1 MCAALVTWMG
11 LLSIPGIDNVYDAD
25 ERQWQS
31 QIQKNSI
38 RICSMDCRI
47 SDALDADQPGDEE
60 NGDPGSQ
67 DWWSMEDEDTFRQ
80 LDDIMSER
88 SDITFSDI
96 YDALRSGSVD
106 EAWRQAV
113 QVLMDRLVY
122 EFRTSKALAL
132 QIAAVIILGSA
143 FSHVSGNM
151 GEYVMENGF
160 MVSYM
165 VLVSLLLGD
174 FVIVQSVVADTIGDV
189 VDFMKA
195 FYPMYAA
202 SMMCVSGPESSRYSQ
217 SIIIFVIYIC
227 QNIMIGAVIPL
238 VKCSGLLSLVN
249 NLNRE
254 DHFSKMAQLMK
265 SISVWGMRSVFAVV
279 TGINVV
285 KSIIAP
291 SLDRVSRNG
300 VLKTIGRMSGMS
312 TVSSVLSV
320 MISTGEFIKNCMGM
334 ACTIVIIIM
343 AAVPVLKILVVIFT
357 LKCIAALVQPI
368 GDRRYADGVG
378 IVAETSELMLKA
390 CGISVMMFV
399 ISIALMTMNIS

>member
-1 MCAALVTWMG
+1 
-11 LLSIPGIDNVYDAD
+11 
-25 ERQWQS
+25 
-31 QIQKNSI
+31 
-38 RICSMDCRI
+38 
-47 SDALDADQPGDEE
+47 
-60 NGDPGSQ
+60 
-67 DWWSMEDEDTFRQ
+67 MEDEDTFRQ
-80 LDDIMSER
+80 LDDILSER

-122 EFRTSKALAL
+122 EFRTSKTLAL

-160 MVSYM
+160 MVTYM

-265 SISVWGMRSVFAVV
+265 SIAVWGMRSVFAVV

-312 TVSSVLSV
+312 TVSSVLGV